1 MKILKPG
8 DQPDKHFSVLV
19 QVKEVTEAYRVP
31 GSALPTPN
39 SVERSVEDAFTVSVK
54 ADTFEEALRLA
65 SLHLQ
70 TARAAAKE

>member
-31 GSALPTPN
+31 ASAPN

-54 ADTFEEALRLA
+54 ADTYDEALRLA
-65 SLHLQ
+65 SLHLD
-70 TARAAAKE
+70 TARSAVN

>member
-19 QVKEVTEAYRVP
+19 QVKEVTEAYR
-31 GSALPTPN
+31 ALPTPN